1 MKILSILLFLIIS
14 LGILSISI
22 LIAPNQL
29 NNIYFWIT
37 IGWLILL
44 SGLNWFVSTF
54 IFIGAKDNSKSSTF
68 GILPSLNIIVFIY
81 SIFSG
86 LFLITTWYFN
96 DFNIL
101 SNNHLIIQIVFFVII
116 SSLTILM
123 FISSSAASVT
133 ENKNLTP
140 KNELLRTLKLYN
152 TNKNINEDNIKLIK
166 ELIEVI
172 NYSIPHLSKLN
183 SEKNY
188 ILLTDLIET
197 NLNKNLVNIDN
208 NQLEKMILLAKNC

>member
-1 MKILSILLFLIIS
+1 MKILSILLFLVKS
-14 LGILSISI
+14 LGILSIAI

-86 LFLITTWYFN
+86 FFLITTWYLN
-96 DFNIL
+96 DFNML
-101 SNNHLIIQIVFFVII
+101 SNNHLIIQIVLFVII

-123 FISSSAASVT
+123 FISSNAASVS
-133 ENKNLTP
+133 ENQNLTS
-140 KNELLRTLKLYN
+140 KDELLRILNLN
-152 TNKNINEDNIKLIK
+152 ISNNDINENNAQLIK
-166 ELIEVI
+166 ELIEI
-172 NYSIPHLSKLN
+172 IRYSIPHTAKLN

-197 NLNKNLVNIDN
+197 NFNKNLVNIDN
-208 NQLEKMILLAKNC
+208 DQLNKMISLAKNC